1 MRLTAVAAL
10 LLVCLTA
17 AAQPAAP
24 PASQTNDQRG
34 VFVADID
41 KSVDACTNFFDYSN
55 GAWRKANPIPA
66 SMDRWSRRWAAGEQ
80 SKDQLRVLLEDLSQ
94 RKEWPKGSIDQ
105 QITDFY
111 STCMDQARID
121 ALG

>member
-1 MRLTAVAAL
+1 MRFTAFAAL

-17 AAQPAAP
+17 AAQPAVP
-24 PASQTNDQRG
+24 PASQPNEQRG
-34 VFVADID
+34 VFVGDID

-80 SKDQLRVLLEDLSQ
+80 SKEQLRTLLEDVS
-94 RKEWPKGSIDQ
+94 KKKDWPK
-105 QITDFY
+105 
-111 STCMDQARID
+111 R
-121 ALG
+121 